1 MNTYFKNQL
10 THIEVVGDNDIVS
23 YRKLVI
29 IEMDKLGASETDKQL
44 LCDTTIKNSIRSKR
58 KPEDVAWALMQ

>member
-10 THIEVVGDNDIVS
+10 IYVEDIEEKDIVS

-29 IEMDKLGASETDKQL
+29 IEMEKLGASEIEKQL
-44 LCDTTIKNSIRSKR
+44 LCDAIIKNSIRNKR
-58 KPEDVAWALMQ
+58 KPEDVAWALIQ